1 MLWLE
6 GCPRCGTGDV
16 RESRDVYGGYVLC
29 VQCGYYLT
37 DSQVQELRQAHSRG
51 VAASAGGRERPAA

>member
-1 MLWLE
+1 MLWLK

-37 DSQVQELRQAHSRG
+37 DSQVQELRLSRSRG
-51 VAASAGGRERPAA
+51 VGADAGRRELPAA